1 MTESKPFLRTDAFAA
16 LLVALAALVPASA
29 AWAQAAPPACRV
41 PVFRGATLPAGADA
55 EMHVVNTGQPC
66 TIANW
71 GMFTERQ
78 NPAYAGEIT
87 RAPANGMAEFKSPR
101 AAYTPKPGF
110 AGEDYFEYQ
119 ANAKGQSENALLFR
133 VRVKV
138 FVLAP

>member
-1 MTESKPFLRTDAFAA
+1 MHPPTT
-16 LLVALAALVPASA
+16 LLHRFALAVWMVAPLHAGS
-29 AWAQAAPPACRV
+29 AWAQTAPSTCRV
-41 PVFRGATLPAGADA
+41 PVFRGAVLPAGADA

-78 NPAYAGEIT
+78 NPAFAGEIT
-87 RAPANGMAEFKSPR
+87 RAPANGTAEFKPPR
-101 AAYTPKPGF
+101 AMYTPNPGF

-119 ANAKGQSENALLFR
+119 ANAKGPSENALLFR